1 VNRNLYR
8 SRRDRM
14 IAGVA
19 AGIAAYV
26 NIDPTIVRVL
36 WVVAA
41 LASGGLFLIVYVA
54 MVLVVPEEPGTIES
68 ASGAPAG
75 LPRGVRGPDGAVV
88 LGAALIVLG
97 GLFLLRELIPALNFD
112 IIWPIG
118 LVVIGVLLVIGAA
131 RGSRSS

>member
-1 VNRNLYR
+1 MNRNLYR

-19 AGIAAYV
+19 AGIAAYL

-36 WVVAA
+36 WVVAT

-54 MVLVVPEEPGTIES
+54 MVLVVPEEPGTIED
-68 ASGAPAG
+68 ASGAPAD

-112 IIWPIG
+112 ILWPIG
-118 LVVIGVLLVIGAA
+118 LVVLGVLLVIGAA
-131 RGSRSS
+131 RGSRST